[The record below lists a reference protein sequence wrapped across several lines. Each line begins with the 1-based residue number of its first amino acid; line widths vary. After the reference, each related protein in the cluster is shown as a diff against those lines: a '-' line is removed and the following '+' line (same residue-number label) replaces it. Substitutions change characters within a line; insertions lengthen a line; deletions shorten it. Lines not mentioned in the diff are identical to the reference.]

1 MIATNRIS
9 WVLAAS
15 LALTLSAGRGFGQEP
30 APPPAPVAGDHAEA
44 MWDGKWQL
52 VQVVSVDD
60 AGFFKVRLLRSP
72 VLKVVSLAV
81 DEVRPLKAMRTWS
94 DSSGKFTIE
103 AALVEV
109 RDGQASLRRADGQ
122 TIRIPLARLSAA
134 DQELLKLAAPE
145 AATPD
150 GEGSEPA
157 EGWREYRPPEGSYRV
172 EVPGK
177 PTVSVRDLVLPFGV
191 ARSYSAVVEG
201 GGIRCMASYGNLP
214 EVPKGGSPRQLFES
228 FLAHYLRV
236 TEGAMGVKLVRNSP
250 ITFKGRQGRQI
261 EFAEQRP
268 GGANVCCRIY
278 LIDGDLY
285 VLEWAVQQQG
295 LDAADRKRFFD
306 SFDLVS
312 KRTRK

>member
-122 TIRIPLARLSAA
+122 TIRIPMARLSAA

-145 AATPD
+145 AAIPD
-150 GEGSEPA
+150 GDNGPA
-157 EGWREYRPPEGSYRV
+157 EGWREYKPPEGSYRI
-172 EVPGK
+172 EMPGK
-177 PTVSVRDLVLPFGV
+177 VTASVEDLRLPFGV
-191 ARSYSAVVEG
+191 ARTYTA
-201 GGIRCMASYGNLP
+201 ASDLGARVGMVAYADLP
-214 EVPKGGSPRQLFES
+214 EMPKGRTPLQFFETYVVS
-228 FLAHYLRV
+228 NTKEMQKKH
-236 TEGAMGVKLVRNSP
+236 NSQV
-250 ITFKGRQGRQI
+250 IHETRMTFKGRQGRQI
-261 EFAEQRP
+261 EMREQRE
-268 GGANVCCRIY
+268 AAIYIHTARFY
-278 LIDGDLY
+278 LIDGDIYQLQ
-285 VLEWAVQQQG
+285 WSQQQG
-295 LDAADRKRFFD
+295 LDTADRKRFFD